1 MYFNTNINFS
11 NFITSK
17 INTMIKIF
25 YGCNALESIDLLNFD
40 TSSVINMEYMFY
52 ECTTLQTLTLSSNF
66 VT

>member
-1 MYFNTNINFS
+1 
-11 NFITSK
+11 
-17 INTMIKIF
+17 MIKIF